1 MFNSVLIPIDLSN
14 ASAAKSIIQ
23 VAKQV
28 GGKAAKIRLLT
39 VIESIPQY
47 IAAEIPFDY
56 VEKSSKEALRHLKAI
71 ATESGHERLEV
82 EVISGGSPG
91 SAILDEAESWG
102 ADVIIIASHK
112 PGLQDYFLGS
122 TAARVVRHA
131 KCPVLVMR

>member
-1 MFNSVLIPIDLSN
+1 MM
-14 ASAAKSIIQ
+14 Q

-28 GGKAAKIRLLT
+28 GGKGAKIRLLN

-56 VEKSSKEALRHLKAI
+56 VEKSRKGALQLLNSIAKE
-71 ATESGHERLEV
+71 SDHEGLEV
-82 EVISGGSPG
+82 DVIVGGSQG
-91 SAILDEAESWG
+91 SAIVEASERWG
-102 ADVIIIASHK
+102 ADVVIIASHK